1 MKNEE
6 LRIVECAEFILREA
20 AGRTPAFFILNY

>member
-6 LRIVECAEFILREA
+6 LRIIECTAFILREA
-20 AGRTPAFFILNY
+20 AGRTPTFFILNS